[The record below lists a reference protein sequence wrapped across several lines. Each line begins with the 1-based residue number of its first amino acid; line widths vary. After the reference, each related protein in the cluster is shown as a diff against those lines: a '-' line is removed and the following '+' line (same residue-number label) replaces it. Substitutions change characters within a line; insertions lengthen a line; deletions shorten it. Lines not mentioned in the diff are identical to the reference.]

1 MNIQHTGE
9 SHAFQPLRWGL
20 LVYEAVR
27 LALLVRVM
35 AEEILGGVFPALIFG
50 AANALFVLM
59 ALFLLVDF
67 YRYSVYASLYVAGKI
82 VTVITLISCGFF
94 WRDRVIQAI
103 ILREAVP
110 LVGNLLSIT
119 LGDLVSAGGGIFLV
133 LYSRR
138 TERAEK
144 DTETGKTAAEL
155 TADNTETG
163 AGVGAEN
170 NGSL

>member
-1 MNIQHTGE
+1 MNIQNTGE
-9 SHAFQPLRWGL
+9 SYSFQPLRWGL
-20 LVYEAVR
+20 LVYEVVR
-27 LALLVRVM
+27 LVLLIHVM
-35 AEEILGGVFPALIFG
+35 AEEILGGVFPGLVFG

-67 YRYSVYASLYVAGKI
+67 CRYSVYASLYTVGKI

-103 ILREAVP
+103 LLREAAA
-110 LVGNLLSIT
+110 LVGNLLSIA
-119 LGDLVSAGGGIFLV
+119 LGDLVSVGGGIFLI

-144 DTETGKTAAEL
+144 DTETGKTAVER
-155 TADNTETG
+155 TAANTEAG
-163 AGVGAEN
+163 AGN
-170 NGSL
+170 NGGL